1 MGKPESEQ
9 DYLRFMAED
18 IEVYLSKE
26 TWEELDPKATELRF
40 AISGYGRFY
49 VKFDPADDDIA

>member
-9 DYLRFMAED
+9 DYLRFMVED

-26 TWEELDPKATELRF
+26 TWEELDPQATELRF
-40 AISGYGRFY
+40 AIPGYGRSY
-49 VKFDPADDDIA
+49 LKFDPADEDIA

>member
-9 DYLRFMAED
+9 DYIRFVAED

-26 TWEELDPKATELRF
+26 IWEGLGPKATELRF
-40 AISGYGRFY
+40 AIPGYGRFY
-49 VKFDPADDDIA
+49 LKFDPADEDIA

>member
-1 MGKPESEQ
+1 MGKPENEQ
-9 DYLRFMAED
+9 DYIRFMAED

-40 AISGYGRFY
+40 AIPGYGRFY
-49 VKFDPADDDIA
+49 LKFNPARS